1 MAAKGGG
8 PLSEVSE
15 RSLASEKDPI
25 LELLPH
31 KLNDVNKYRRVRLED
46 FNVELL
52 MAAAREGRLYVDES
66 KQKVSRDHIK
76 KEVRAYV
83 ARIRRFVTKGFSSS
97 VDDIWEH
104 ILSTEEFVVF
114 LTPCS
119 KAKKCREFDK
129 YNVMRIIGVLRE
141 KGVYEDFNDT
151 KYNNILEQTD
161 KDTPY
166 RKYLRMGLEQHHLLV
181 KLRQIVAKYQL

>member
-1 MAAKGGG
+1 MKK
-8 PLSEVSE
+8 
-15 RSLASEKDPI
+15 SLKQ
-25 LELLPH
+25 
-31 KLNDVNKYRRVRLED
+31 VRPED
-46 FNVELL
+46 FDVKAL
-52 MAAAREGRLYVDES
+52 MVAAREGRLYVDES
-66 KQKVSRDHIK
+66 KKEVSRDIVI
-76 KEVRAYV
+76 KEVRAYIG
-83 ARIRRFVTKGFSSS
+83 RIKVLVTKGFSSS

-166 RKYLRMGLEQHHLLV
+166 RKYLRMGLEQYHLLV

>member
-1 MAAKGGG
+1 MKKTLKQVH
-8 PLSEVSE
+8 P
-15 RSLASEKDPI
+15 
-25 LELLPH
+25 
-31 KLNDVNKYRRVRLED
+31 ED
-46 FNVELL
+46 FDVKALL
-52 MAAAREGRLYVDES
+52 AAAREGRVYVDES
-66 KQKVSRDHIK
+66 KKEVSRDIVI

-83 ARIRRFVTKGFSSS
+83 GRIKVLVTKEFRSSI
-97 VDDIWEH
+97 DDLWEQ

-114 LTPCS
+114 LTPSS
-119 KAKKCREFDK
+119 KAKKCREFNK
-129 YNVMRIIGVLRE
+129 YSVMRIICVLRE

>member
-1 MAAKGGG
+1 M
-8 PLSEVSE
+8 SEMSE
-15 RSLASEKDPI
+15 RSLASEKTSI
-25 LELLPH
+25 LALLPH
-31 KLNDVNKYRRVRLED
+31 KLNKVKKYRRVCPED

-52 MAAAREGRLYVDES
+52 MEAAREGRLYVDDS
-66 KQKVSRDHIK
+66 KKKVNKQLII

-83 ARIRRFVTKGFSSS
+83 ARL
-97 VDDIWEH
+97 WEQ
-104 ILSTEEFVVF
+104 ILSDEEFLEL

-119 KAKKCREFDK
+119 KAKKCQAFDK
-129 YNVMRIIGVLRE
+129 YSVMRIIGVLRE
-141 KGVYEDFNDT
+141 KNVYEYYNDS

-166 RKYLRMGLEQHHLLV
+166 RKYLSEGLKQRHLMV